1 MNPFGSY
8 LAAYFGLFTS
18 IVGLF
23 TSIGLTTTLRLNLQ
37 QSCCTQ
43 KIIRLVCIINFRV
56 LKKAIRPAMN
66 SIIYIVGLVV
76 IVGAVLSY
84 FGMR

>member
-1 MNPFGSY
+1 M
-8 LAAYFGLFTS
+8 
-18 IVGLF
+18 
-23 TSIGLTTTLRLNLQ
+23 
-37 QSCCTQ
+37 
-43 KIIRLVCIINFRV
+43 KLVCIINFRL

-76 IVGAVLSY
+76 IIGAVLSY